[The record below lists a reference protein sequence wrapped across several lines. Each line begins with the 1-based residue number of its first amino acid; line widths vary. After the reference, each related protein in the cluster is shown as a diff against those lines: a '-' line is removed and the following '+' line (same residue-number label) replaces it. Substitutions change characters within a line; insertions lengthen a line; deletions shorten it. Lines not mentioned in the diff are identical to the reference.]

1 VFSFCLTFV
10 YQYFNPF
17 LPELTI
23 LRMSLGLI
31 RYGHGRRQ
39 RDFHSASQRGSLL
52 KTVFFHSGLK
62 NLESKVGE

>member
-1 VFSFCLTFV
+1 
-10 YQYFNPF
+10 
-17 LPELTI
+17 
-23 LRMSLGLI
+23 MSSGLI